1 MSALCHSGLT
11 IHLLAV
17 LCVMTGI
24 SALYIPQGRTLT
36 RSQMFLIFE
45 KILRLEP
52 KVEDIQDTLTQFDSR
67 FSEMLAR
74 VDALVMKIDSQ
85 QIQLDNQKTQLDSQK
100 TQLDSQQAQLDSQK
114 TQLDSQK
121 TQLDSQQTQL
131 DSQETQLD
139 SQKTQ
144 LDSLQSQVTARL
156 DRLEQVATTARD
168 CSELPAGT
176 TTGVHLLRPDHN
188 QSIVEAY
195 CDMDTDGGRWTVF
208 QRRDDIKPR
217 QDFYLGWAEYKHGF
231 GDLTGEFW
239 WGLDY
244 LWKLTSAQGRRFELR
259 IELED
264 FDGNTAHAVYN
275 NFSISSEDDGYRLR
289 ASYYT
294 GDAGDGLEY
303 NVNWPFT
310 TRDRDQDD
318 WRDGNCA
325 ELRQGAWWYWDCGN
339 SNLNGRPVVRSGEDG
354 WTGIVWWTWKEAVE
368 PLKSTVMKLRP
379 I

>member
-17 LCVMTGI
+17 LCVMAGI

-45 KILRLEP
+45 KVLRLEP
-52 KVEDIQDTLTQFDSR
+52 KVEDVQGTLTQFDSR
-67 FSEMLAR
+67 FSELLAR

-100 TQLDSQQAQLDSQK
+100 TQLDSQQAQLDSQE
-114 TQLDSQK
+114 

-131 DSQETQLD
+131 DSQ
-139 SQKTQ
+139 KTQ
-144 LDSLQSQVTARL
+144 LDCLQSQVTVRL
-156 DRLEQVATTARD
+156 DRLVATTARD

-176 TTGVHLLRPDHN
+176 TTGVHLLRPESDHC

-231 GDLTGEFW
+231 GNLTGEFW

-264 FDGNTAHAVYN
+264 FDGNTAHASYKD
-275 NFSISSEDDGYRLR
+275 FSISSEDDGYRLR
-289 ASYYT
+289 ASNYM
-294 GDAGDGLEY
+294 GDAGDGLEFS
-303 NVNWPFT
+303 VTRPFW
-310 TRDRDQDD
+310 TRDRDQDV
-318 WRDGNCA
+318 WSGVHCA
-325 ELRQGAWWYWDCGN
+325 ELNQGAWWYNWNCID
-339 SNLNGRPVVRSGEDG
+339 SNLNGRPVVRSGDSYN
-354 WTGIVWWTWKEAVE
+354 TGILWYYWKRAHE
-368 PLKSTVMKLRP
+368 PLKRTSMKLRP